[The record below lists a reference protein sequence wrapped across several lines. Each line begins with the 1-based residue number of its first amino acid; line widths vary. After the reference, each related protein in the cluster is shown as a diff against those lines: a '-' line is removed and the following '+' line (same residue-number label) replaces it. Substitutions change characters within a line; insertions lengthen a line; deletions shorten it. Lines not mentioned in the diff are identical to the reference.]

1 MALIHS
7 VSYDR
12 CALILILLTVE
23 DSAVFRAEHHSNCTD
38 GATPP
43 NNTHDCEVDDRGQI
57 LWLCEWFAFFA
68 QLEIAVK
75 GHYIDYID
83 RGNTSEDSQYIADV
97 REHD

>member
-12 CALILILLTVE
+12 CAFILILLTVE
-23 DSAVFRAEHHSNCTD
+23 NRTGFRTEHHSNCAN
-38 GATPP
+38 GAAPS
-43 NNTHDCEVDDRGQI
+43 NYTHDCEVDDGGQI

-97 REHD
+97 REND